1 MKELVLGA
9 GTVGL
14 LVAARLSAVCEVCAV
29 APRKRQV
36 DTIRTKGFLIGACHQ
51 IETPVN
57 ACIADL
63 IRFRGSLPNR

>member
-14 LVAARLSAVCEVCAV
+14 SVAARLSAVCEVCAV
-29 APRKRQV
+29 ARKRQV
-36 DTIRTKGFLIGACHQ
+36 DAIRTKGFLIGARHQ
-51 IETPVN
+51 IETPAN